1 MNLCEQALGNSRN
14 EKRLSDRQ
22 KQTQGGAAIC
32 CNQLGVRRKRRDS
45 RETRHAMG
53 DKARAK

>member
-14 EKRLSDRQ
+14 KKRLSNRQ
-22 KQTQGGAAIC
+22 KQTLGGAAIC
-32 CNQLGVRRKRRDS
+32 CNQLGLRRKRRDS
-45 RETRHAMG
+45 RETGYAMG